1 MSNFKSM
8 VILSLLCIAFS
19 GCKSTM
25 EVVKATE
32 DKYPGKLQPDN
43 LNIYLMI
50 GQSNM
55 AGRAEIELSD
65 CDTLSGVFLFTGMND
80 DQWEKAANP
89 LNKYST
95 IRKDISM
102 QKLSPAYTFAR
113 DMAESSTVKQIGLVV
128 NARGGTSISLWE
140 PGSEFYREAV
150 SRTKDA
156 MKYGVLKGIA
166 WHQGESDASEYEGYT
181 PKIAALIEALRE
193 EFQMPDLPVVVG
205 QLSEDKNSRISF
217 NQMITQL
224 PAKIRKVGVVRT
236 DNTSTIDDTHF
247 DSSSQ
252 RLLGERYAKEMLKLL
267 LE

>member
-1 MSNFKSM
+1 MK
-8 VILSLLCIAFS
+8 IALCQKNSIC
-19 GCKSTM
+19 GDIKGNT
-25 EVVKATE
+25 KIIIDTLKTTE
-32 DKYPGKLQPDN
+32 DQNPGKPQADN
-43 LNIYLMI
+43 LNIYLLI

-55 AGRAEIELSD
+55 AGRAEIELPD
-65 CDTLSGVFLFTGMND
+65 FDTLSGVFLFTGMND
-80 DQWEKAANP
+80 GLWEKAANP

-113 DMAESSTVKQIGLVV
+113 DMAKSSAGKQIGLVV
-128 NARGGTSISLWE
+128 NARGGTSISVWE
-140 PGSEFYREAV
+140 PGSEYYREAV

-181 PKIAALIEALRE
+181 PKIVALIEALRE
-193 EFQMPDLPVVVG
+193 EFHLPDLPVVVG
-205 QLSEDKNSRISF
+205 QLSEDKDLRVSF

-224 PAKIRKVGVVRT
+224 PAKIRNVGVVRIE
-236 DNTSTIDDTHF
+236 NTSTIDDTHF

-267 LE
+267 TE